1 MFTPAWAVV
10 YQCQICFI
18 FRRRS
23 ERRSGRNSNNIN
35 IDALRLLCLMHGV
48 GGYRVN

>member
-23 ERRSGRNSNNIN
+23 ERLSGRNSNNIN
-35 IDALRLLCLMHGV
+35 IDALV
-48 GGYRVN
+48 VFNAWGGGL